1 MFENLND
8 DQGLAGF
15 IRAGFADKNVNQVD
29 AYFGSGITYNGL
41 IPSRDE
47 DVFGFAI
54 AASRNCK
61 NYITKLSQ
69 ESNSRNLKDYE
80 YIFELTYEIKKRT
93 HGRYLLLNI
102 QVSPAKLV
110 DIDHQFKLN
119 NNLLKFMF
127 VRKED

>member
-1 MFENLND
+1 MRKYELMTIFPIED
-8 DQGLAGF
+8 DLYNEGLEKA
-15 IRAGFADKNVNQVD
+15 RAV
-29 AYFGSGITYNGL
+29 
-41 IPSRDE
+41 
-47 DVFGFAI
+47 
-54 AASRNCK
+54 
-61 NYITKLSQ
+61 
-69 ESNSRNLKDYE
+69 LKDFGAEIESEESYGDR
-80 YIFELTYEIKKRT
+80 ELTYEIKKRT